1 MGQCG
6 GTFFFDFVFN
16 SDPRDEDEAKSLS
29 LYQTDSGRYPSSQQ
43 YHSGTRPM
51 GRGVVFPQKIVRL
64 NNPGME
70 DIYFGGMVKFLFVS
84 IFRKRVFYS
93 VHLCLQFQ
101 AEHFQLVH
109 ET

>member
-1 MGQCG
+1 MYGPMW

-84 IFRKRVFYS
+84 IFENVFLFRS
-93 VHLCLQFQ
+93 VMFTVPSRTFP
-101 AEHFQLVH
+101 AG
-109 ET
+109 T